1 MPHFRIRRENR
12 GCRVH
17 DGHKGWLVHRADSVG
32 LSRSSMG
39 AVASTVSRHYVGE
52 RIVEAFGF
60 CVYAIS
66 ERQPEHRGIHEDA
79 FDSSERDVKN
89 IVYRSA
95 SVGI

>member
-1 MPHFRIRRENR
+1 
-12 GCRVH
+12 
-17 DGHKGWLVHRADSVG
+17 
-32 LSRSSMG
+32 MG

-66 ERQPEHRGIHEDA
+66 ERQPELRGIHEDA

-95 SVGI
+95 SVGIASHVAGDEAEPLLTADGSWWNARIESQKVSYRSRIA